1 MYIVILKKRQSF
13 HMRNKNMLKTCKNRY
28 MVKNESVRHPVFL
41 TKETL
46 FGIHYFT
53 KSLNLLI
60 QLPNVSV

>member
-1 MYIVILKKRQSF
+1 
-13 HMRNKNMLKTCKNRY
+13 MRNKNMLKTCKNRY
-28 MVKNESVRHPVFL
+28 MVKNESVCHPVFL

-60 QLPNVSV
+60 QLPNISV